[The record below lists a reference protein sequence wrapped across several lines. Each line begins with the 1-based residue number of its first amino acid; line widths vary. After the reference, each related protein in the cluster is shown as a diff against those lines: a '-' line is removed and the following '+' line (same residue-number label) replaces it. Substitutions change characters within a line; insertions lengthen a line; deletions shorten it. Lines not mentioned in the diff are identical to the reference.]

1 MLKFIKHHMT
11 SIGNIE
17 VYPVIS
23 FILFF
28 LFFSIVLI
36 MVIRSSNAFITK
48 MEHLPL
54 EDGATANIHTET
66 ETI

>member
-17 VYPVIS
+17 IYPVIS

-28 LFFSIVLI
+28 LFFVIVLI
-36 MVIRSSNAFITK
+36 MVIRSSKTFIAK

-54 EDGATANIHTET
+54 EDGTPSTIHTET
-66 ETI
+66 ENI

>member
-17 VYPVIS
+17 IYPMIS

-28 LFFSIVLI
+28 VFFIVVLI
-36 MVIRSSNAFITK
+36 MVIRSSKAFIAK
-48 MEHLPL
+48 MAHLPL
-54 EDGATANIHTET
+54 EDATVAATET

>member
-11 SIGNIE
+11 SISDIE

-23 FILFF
+23 FVLFF
-28 LFFSIVLI
+28 LLFLVVLYL
-36 MVIRSSNAFITK
+36 VFKRDKAFIAK

-54 EDGATANIHTET
+54 EDGTPSAVSVKN

>member
-17 VYPVIS
+17 VYPMIS

-28 LFFSIVLI
+28 VFFMVVLI
-36 MVIRSSNAFITK
+36 MVLRSSKAFIAK

-54 EDGATANIHTET
+54 EDGAIATIHAET

>member
-17 VYPVIS
+17 VYPMIS

-28 LFFSIVLI
+28 VFFIVVLI
-36 MVIRSSNAFITK
+36 MVIRSSKAFITK

-54 EDGATANIHTET
+54 EDGTGTTVHAKTK
-66 ETI
+66 TI

>member
-17 VYPVIS
+17 IYPVIS

-28 LFFSIVLI
+28 VFFLAVVYL
-36 MVIRSSNAFITK
+36 VFKRDKAFISK

-54 EDGATANIHTET
+54 EDGCTATDT

>member
-11 SIGNIE
+11 SISDIE

-23 FILFF
+23 FVLFF
-28 LFFSIVLI
+28 LLFLVVLYL
-36 MVIRSSNAFITK
+36 VFKRDNAFIAK

-54 EDGATANIHTET
+54 EDGTPSAISAKN

>member
-17 VYPVIS
+17 IYPVIS

-28 LFFSIVLI
+28 LFFMIMLIV
-36 MVIRSSNAFITK
+36 VIRSSKAFIAK

-54 EDGATANIHTET
+54 EDGTPATRIANTET
-66 ETI
+66 L